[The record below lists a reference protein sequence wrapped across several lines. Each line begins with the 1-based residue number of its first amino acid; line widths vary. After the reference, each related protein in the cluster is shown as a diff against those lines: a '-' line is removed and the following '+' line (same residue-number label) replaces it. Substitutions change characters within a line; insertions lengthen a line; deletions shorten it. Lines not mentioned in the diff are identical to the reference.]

1 MNDTNAFIGICAS
14 MEPTHVCSGNVR
26 RRPLRYRLH
35 HGRPEIYLRRYGVVA
50 AVEASFDFVIVD
62 DNSGDRSVPKLSVV
76 EGAVVVTEVV
86 AFDPPR
92 LSARGHR

>member
-1 MNDTNAFIGICAS
+1 MQRYLCEHGANTRLQWQRRR
-14 MEPTHVCSGNVR
+14 R